1 MKIRKLASYKRWFI
15 LSVYFLWFFRCDSY
29 SGCVLMHSLS
39 GGTGSGM
46 HGHNCVGTYRLNLHS
61 IHVHVLASTFVMKL
75 HLILFIYQ

>member
-1 MKIRKLASYKRWFI
+1 MKIRKLASYKWWFI
-15 LSVYFLWFFRCDSY
+15 SSVYFLWFFRCDSY

-46 HGHNCVGTYRLNLHS
+46 HGLNCVCTYRLNLHS
-61 IHVHVLASTFVMKL
+61 IHVLHCSTFVMKL